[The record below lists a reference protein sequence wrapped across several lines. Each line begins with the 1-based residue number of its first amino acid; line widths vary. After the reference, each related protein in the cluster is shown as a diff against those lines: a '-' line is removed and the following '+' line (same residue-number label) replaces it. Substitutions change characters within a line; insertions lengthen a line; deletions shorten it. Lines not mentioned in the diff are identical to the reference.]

1 MGTPT
6 PASYLSLVGQQG
18 GLTPLGLLHQSTAG
32 CEGAPSFSKEAIPPL
47 PHPEP

>member
-32 CEGAPSFSKEAIPPL
+32 WEAPSFSKEAIPPL
-47 PHPEP
+47 PYPEP